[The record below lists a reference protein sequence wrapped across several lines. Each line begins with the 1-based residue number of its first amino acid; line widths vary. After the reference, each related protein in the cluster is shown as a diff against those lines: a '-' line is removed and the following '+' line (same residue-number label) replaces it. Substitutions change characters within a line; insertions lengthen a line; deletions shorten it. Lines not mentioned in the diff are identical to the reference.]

1 MLTYKFRLYPTKQQ
15 KKAFE
20 ETIETC
26 RRLYNTMLADR
37 IENRIRFYDQQGKL
51 VEMKKSNKYL
61 RSVHSQVLQNVALRV
76 DNAFARFFSGLSQYP
91 KFKRFGKYNSFT
103 YPQFIKSFYL
113 EGNKLKLGMIGK
125 VKIKLHRVVNG
136 KPKTAT
142 IIREVDQWFVTLSVE
157 QSFSEQQI
165 FHSAT
170 TSSIGIDL
178 GISRIITLSDGTTM
192 GNPRFFKRAEHQIKL
207 LEKEFSHKRKGSKR
221 REQTRIRLAKA
232 WRSVRRRRDDFTHKV
247 SDILTKRFSFIV
259 FEDLDVQKMVHSHSL
274 ASAIM
279 DSLWG
284 KIRRLT
290 AYKAERRGGRVLL
303 VNPGGTSQ
311 KCSGCG
317 SDVPKNLEER
327 VHDCQSCGLVV
338 DRDVNA
344 ARNILKRGLEQ
355 ALAETQ
361 PLLVQRT
368 RIGKFS
374 RRSEKP
380 RR

>member
-1 MLTYKFRLYPTKQQ
+1 MR
-15 KKAFE
+15 
-20 ETIETC
+20 
-26 RRLYNTMLADR
+26 
-37 IENRIRFYDQQGKL
+37 
-51 VEMKKSNKYL
+51 KSNKYL

-103 YPQFIKSFYL
+103 YPQFVKSFYL
-113 EGNKLKLGMIGK
+113 EGNKLKLGLIGK
-125 VKIKLHRVVNG
+125 VKMKLHRVVNG
-136 KPKTAT
+136 KPKIAT
-142 IIREVDQWFVTLSVE
+142 IIREVDQWFVALSVE

-165 FHSAT
+165 FHGAT

-207 LEKEFSHKRKGSKR
+207 LQKELSRKRRGSKR
-221 REQTRIRLAKA
+221 RERTKIRLAKA

-247 SDILTKRFSFIV
+247 SDYLTKRFSFIA

-290 AYKAERRGGRVLL
+290 VYKAERRGGRVLL

-317 SDVPKNLEER
+317 SDVPKNLAER

-355 ALAETQ
+355 ALTETQ
-361 PLLVQRT
+361 PLPVQRT